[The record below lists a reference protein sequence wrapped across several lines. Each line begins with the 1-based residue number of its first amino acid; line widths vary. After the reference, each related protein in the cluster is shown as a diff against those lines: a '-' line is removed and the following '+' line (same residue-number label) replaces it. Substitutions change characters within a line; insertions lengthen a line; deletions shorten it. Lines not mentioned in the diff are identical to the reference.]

1 MKEFFSIKSSNKI
14 NIFSII
20 GLLIL
25 IYSVFNS
32 YAGIPLLGL
41 LVMYIPDVYVS
52 IINFKESREI
62 NIILFGY
69 ATALLIIFLTFIFDF
84 FVH

>member
-69 ATALLIIFLTFIFDF
+69 ATGLLVIFLTFIFDF